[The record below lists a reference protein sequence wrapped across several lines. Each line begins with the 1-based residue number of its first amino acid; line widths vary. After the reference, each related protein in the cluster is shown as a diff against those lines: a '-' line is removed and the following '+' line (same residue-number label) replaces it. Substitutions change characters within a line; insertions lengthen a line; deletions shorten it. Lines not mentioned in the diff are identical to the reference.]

1 MQKCEKNAVRTQSKV
16 FIKNKTLWR
25 VCLYCRICVN
35 TAHGICR
42 KSVKRKPHF
51 FNAASFLRLTG
62 DMGSNP
68 VNLKRKPHFSMRLLY
83 LGAVSGCRQIFDFE
97 KQIVS
102 LYFAK
107 SKARLSRMMCTL
119 ICPGYSSSSSIFLA
133 ISRARITI
141 LSSLTASGRTIMR
154 TSRPA

>member
-16 FIKNKTLWR
+16 FIKNKTIWR

-42 KSVKRKPHF
+42 KG
-51 FNAASFLRLTG
+51 ALTG
-62 DMGSNP
+62 DMGTNP
-68 VNLKRKPHFSMRLLY
+68 VTLKRKPHFSMRLLY